1 MRHPKA
7 FAGILWATNA
17 LMIGCFVDWC
27 LSTPEAVWLAS
38 GPVLVGMLAW
48 LCAARLVDRAP
59 IVGVTAAVLAT
70 VLCAGMAGDT
80 GLGPMVGFVAGMGA
94 GVAIRRWRRERR
106 TAQSSS
112 R

>member
-7 FAGILWATNA
+7 FAGILWAVNA
-17 LMIGCFVDWC
+17 LMIAWFGHWS
-27 LSTPEAVWLAS
+27 LSKPDAVWTAS
-38 GPVLVGMLAW
+38 GPLLVGMLAW
-48 LCAARLVDRAP
+48 LCAVRLVDRAP
-59 IVGVTAAVLAT
+59 TVGVTAAVLAT
-70 VLCAGMAGDT
+70 VLCAGTAGDT